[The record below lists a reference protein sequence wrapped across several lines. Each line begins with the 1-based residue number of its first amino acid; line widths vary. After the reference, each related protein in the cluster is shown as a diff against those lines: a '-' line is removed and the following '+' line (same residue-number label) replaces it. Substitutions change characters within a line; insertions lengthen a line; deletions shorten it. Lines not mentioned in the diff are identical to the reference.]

1 MLFPPV
7 SFPTERDFSA
17 RNKSKDSEFVNI
29 TKENI
34 HFYEHKKQRY
44 AQSTS
49 PHNYRPYFY
58 LPVADTLKKRLFLQ
72 KTHTMNNHKN
82 LFLCAAAVALLTA
95 CANNEKDIAGT
106 WMQPSGL
113 PGIEQ
118 GFTLEEGGK
127 AASVNMATLQYEAW
141 QLQGSSL
148 ILTGKSIGNGQT
160 IAFADTLE
168 IKLLTQDSLKLK
180 RGTLTLAFAR
190 KEAGKQEAAPAT
202 EIFPA
207 SGTLIIGPEV
217 RSFQPD
223 GDPNTYWIVD
233 RTGTLYQKYDCATG
247 GTKNGIPVHARLQVE
262 DLGKSADG
270 FARDYPSVYAVHRI
284 DTLYKGE

>member
-1 MLFPPV
+1 
-7 SFPTERDFSA
+7 
-17 RNKSKDSEFVNI
+17 
-29 TKENI
+29 
-34 HFYEHKKQRY
+34 
-44 AQSTS
+44 
-49 PHNYRPYFY
+49 
-58 LPVADTLKKRLFLQ
+58 
-72 KTHTMNNHKN
+72 MNNSKH
-82 LFLCAAAVALLTA
+82 LFLCLTAALLTA
-95 CANNEKDIAGT
+95 CADNGKEIEGT

-168 IKLLTQDSLKLK
+168 IELLTQDSLKLK

-217 RSFQPD
+217 RSFKPD
-223 GDPNTYWIVD
+223 GSQDTYWVID
-233 RTGTLYQKYDCATG
+233 KTGKLYQKYDRVTG
-247 GTKNGIPVHARLQVE
+247 GG
-262 DLGKSADG
+262 
-270 FARDYPSVYAVHRI
+270 
-284 DTLYKGE
+284 

>member
-1 MLFPPV
+1 
-7 SFPTERDFSA
+7 
-17 RNKSKDSEFVNI
+17 
-29 TKENI
+29 
-34 HFYEHKKQRY
+34 
-44 AQSTS
+44 
-49 PHNYRPYFY
+49 
-58 LPVADTLKKRLFLQ
+58 
-72 KTHTMNNHKN
+72 MNNHKN

-141 QLQGSSL
+141 RLQGSSL

-168 IKLLTQDSLKLK
+168 IELLTQDSLKLK

-190 KEAGKQEAAPAT
+190 PS
-202 EIFPA
+202 PPRP
-207 SGTLIIGPEV
+207 S
-217 RSFQPD
+217 SCW
-223 GDPNTYWIVD
+223 PNTPAAGSGSW
-233 RTGTLYQKYDCATG
+233 R
-247 GTKNGIPVHARLQVE
+247 
-262 DLGKSADG
+262 
-270 FARDYPSVYAVHRI
+270 
-284 DTLYKGE
+284 

>member
-1 MLFPPV
+1 MPKAHRQ
-7 SFPTERDFSA
+7 T
-17 RNKSKDSEFVNI
+17 I
-29 TKENI
+29 TDT
-34 HFYEHKKQRY
+34 H
-44 AQSTS
+44 
-49 PHNYRPYFY
+49 FY
-58 LPVADTLKKRLFLQ
+58 LPVADTLKKRLSLQ

-141 QLQGSSL
+141 RLQGSSL

-160 IAFADTLE
+160 IAFADTME
-168 IKLLTQDSLKLK
+168 IELLTQDSLKLK

-217 RSFQPD
+217 RSFKPD
-223 GDPNTYWIVD
+223 GSQDTYWVID
-233 RTGTLYQKYDCATG
+233 KTGKLYQEYDRVTG
-247 GTKNGIPVHARLQVE
+247 GIKNGVPVRARLQVE
-262 DLGKSADG
+262 DSGKSDDG
-270 FARDYPSVYAVHRI
+270 FARDYKSVYAVHKI
-284 DTLYKGE
+284 DTVYKNR

>member
-1 MLFPPV
+1 
-7 SFPTERDFSA
+7 
-17 RNKSKDSEFVNI
+17 
-29 TKENI
+29 
-34 HFYEHKKQRY
+34 
-44 AQSTS
+44 
-49 PHNYRPYFY
+49 
-58 LPVADTLKKRLFLQ
+58 
-72 KTHTMNNHKN
+72 
-82 LFLCAAAVALLTA
+82 
-95 CANNEKDIAGT
+95 
-106 WMQPSGL
+106 MQPSGL

-141 QLQGSSL
+141 RLQGSSL

-160 IAFADTLE
+160 IAFTDTLTVAA
-168 IKLLTQDSLKLK
+168 LTQDSLTLK
-180 RGTLTLAFAR
+180 KGTLTLSFAR
-190 KEAGKQEAAPAT
+190 KTDGGKEEATPAT

-284 DTLYKGE
+284 DTLYKGK

>member
-1 MLFPPV
+1 M
-7 SFPTERDFSA
+7 
-17 RNKSKDSEFVNI
+17 NI

-34 HFYEHKKQRY
+34 HFYEHKKAEICPKHTARQLQVY
-44 AQSTS
+44 I
-49 PHNYRPYFY
+49 FY
-58 LPVADTLKKRLFLQ
+58 THLSKHSRKRLSLP
-72 KTHTMNNHKN
+72 KTSVMNNCKH
-82 LFLCAAAVALLTA
+82 LFLCLTAALLTA
-95 CANNEKDIAGT
+95 CADNGKEIEGT

-141 QLQGSSL
+141 RLQGSSL

-160 IAFADTLE
+160 IAFTDTLTVAA
-168 IKLLTQDSLKLK
+168 LTQDSLTLK
-180 RGTLTLAFAR
+180 KGTLTLSFAR
-190 KEAGKQEAAPAT
+190 KTDGGKEEAAPAT

-233 RTGTLYQKYDCATG
+233 RTGTLYQKYDRVTG